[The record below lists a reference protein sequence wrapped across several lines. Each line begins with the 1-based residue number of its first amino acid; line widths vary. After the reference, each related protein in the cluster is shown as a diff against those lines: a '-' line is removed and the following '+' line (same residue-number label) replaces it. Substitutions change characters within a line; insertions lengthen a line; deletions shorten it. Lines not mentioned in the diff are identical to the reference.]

1 MLTEHTYISLFDI
14 RANGEIS
21 VRKTTEI
28 RRNGAPTGSTTHY
41 RVILAPNDP
50 RAAEELGD
58 EPFYL
63 AMAQQAW
70 SSLSQE

>member
-1 MLTEHTYISLFDI
+1 MLTEHTFISLFDI
-14 RANGEIS
+14 RSDGQIS

-28 RRNGAPTGSTTHY
+28 RRNGVPTGSTTNY
-41 RVILAPNDP
+41 RVVLAAHDP

-70 SSLSQE
+70 ATLPQE

>member
-1 MLTEHTYISLFDI
+1 MLTEHTYISLFDA
-14 RANGEIS
+14 RSDGHIS

-28 RRNGAPTGSTTHY
+28 LRDGAPTGSTTNY

-50 RAAEELGD
+50 RTTEEIG
-58 EPFYL
+58 EYPFYL

-70 SSLSQE
+70 ATLPQE